1 MVGAHIRFVIRECNC
16 GMVLQCCGWKAPN
29 AATNSKTRACNVLVI
44 DTCLHG
50 NDFLK
55 GIDIV
60 TEYLNRP
67 TNLTQGGPTVHH

>member
-1 MVGAHIRFVIRECNC
+1 
-16 GMVLQCCGWKAPN
+16 MVLQCCGRKAPN
-29 AATNSKTRACNVLVI
+29 AATNSKARACNVLVI

-60 TEYLNRP
+60 TE
-67 TNLTQGGPTVHH
+67 